1 MGNTLRRIT
10 YVLMA
15 LMFGFVNELS
25 GLNNTEKSFE
35 EIFNLIYKQQFTEAH
50 LELTK
55 EKDELDKW
63 EYHILY
69 LDLLCWEALSSNS
82 KEDYDRFESAL
93 KNSSSALRKTREK
106 DRLVELITLSYSFR
120 LEAIRGNLI
129 SMMLDFLKINHI
141 IQRFD
146 TTMLSTDQQ
155 EVFKI
160 YLALFNI
167 GKSKLLFNNSK
178 VREDSIRMLESCLS
192 SSNTVYQTIAKY
204 FLSKIYLEVDH
215 SPAKARIYCKQL
227 CNTYPTNKIFIYNLE
242 LCNNLGL

>member
-1 MGNTLRRIT
+1 MSGKTIRRIT
-10 YVLMA
+10 YA
-15 LMFGFVNELS
+15 LMLFTCGLLTELS
-25 GLNNTEKSFE
+25 CFADGENSFQ
-35 EIFNLIYKQQFTEAH
+35 EIFDLIYKQQFTEAH

-69 LDLLCWEALSSNS
+69 MDLLCWEALSGNTR
-82 KEDYDRFESAL
+82 EDYDRFESAL
-93 KNSSSALRKTREK
+93 KNYSSALRKTREK

-167 GKSKLLFNNSK
+167 GKSKLLFNNSRL
-178 VREDSIRMLESCLS
+178 REEGIKILEENLAST
-192 SSNTVYQTIAKY
+192 NPVYQTISRY
-204 FLSKIYLEVDH
+204 FLSKIYLELEQ
-215 SPAKARIYCKQL
+215 SPAKARAYCEQL
-227 CNTYPTNKIFIYNLE
+227 CNSYPANKIFSYNLE
-242 LCNNLGL
+242 LCNEQL